1 MHYPVYNIAM
11 IFKVKMFMRFSTRK
25 KHIYI
30 YIYPI
35 KVLLIVIQICESS
48 ILEQKLE
55 MPISPSLLGSI
66 WRLFSCWT
74 LSAFLLP

>member
-1 MHYPVYNIAM
+1 MNYAVYNIVM
-11 IFKVKMFMRFSTRK
+11 IFNVKMFMRFPTVK
-25 KHIYI
+25 KYI
-30 YIYPI
+30 CICIYPL
-35 KVLLIVIQICESS
+35 KVLLIVIQFCESS

-55 MPISPSLLGSI
+55 MPISPFLGSI

>member
-1 MHYPVYNIAM
+1 MHCPVYNIVM
-11 IFKVKMFMRFSTRK
+11 IFKVEMFMRFSTRK

-30 YIYPI
+30 YIFPTR
-35 KVLLIVIQICESS
+35 VLLIVIQFCESS

-55 MPISPSLLGSI
+55 MPISPLLGSI